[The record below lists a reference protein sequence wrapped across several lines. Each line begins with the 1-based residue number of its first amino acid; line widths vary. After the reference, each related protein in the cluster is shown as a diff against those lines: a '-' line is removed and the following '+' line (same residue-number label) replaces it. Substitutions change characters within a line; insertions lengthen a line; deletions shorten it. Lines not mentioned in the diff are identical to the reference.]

1 MAQQSRLRN
10 APTPKISPSAAG
22 RRACGATGGFS
33 ARSRAA
39 RYFAAMLRFAWE
51 QGRGGAIDYAAA
63 APAVAGQ
70 LLAYVYAG
78 PDAVALDDPAETM
91 ALLVAADEARVANL
105 VRLCERSLAAR
116 IGGDAG
122 NARAVLEFCDHYASA
137 DGKLRAAALHVL
149 E

>member
-1 MAQQSRLRN
+1 MAGAVGDAVGSDATLRVR
-10 APTPKISPSAAG
+10 G
-22 RRACGATGGFS
+22 GAVLMAHGAIL
-33 ARSRAA
+33 ARYE
-39 RYFAAMLRFAWE
+39 YFAAMLRFARE

-63 APAVAGQ
+63 APAVARQ